1 MKDENAPEEA
11 GILHLD
17 ISKAV
22 NKLGWY
28 PVLDF
33 KQAIKLA
40 IEEYKVDG
48 MSSDEI
54 FNQRIE
60 HINKYIELRR
70 KIENEM

>member
-1 MKDENAPEEA
+1 
-11 GILHLD
+11 
-17 ISKAV
+17 
-22 NKLGWY
+22 LGWY

-48 MSSDEI
+48 MSSEEI